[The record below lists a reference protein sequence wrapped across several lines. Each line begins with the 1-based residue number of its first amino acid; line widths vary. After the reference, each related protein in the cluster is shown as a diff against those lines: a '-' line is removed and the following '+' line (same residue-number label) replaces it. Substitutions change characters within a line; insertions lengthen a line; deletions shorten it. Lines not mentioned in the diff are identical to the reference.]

1 MFDRNVGS
9 SKLVVELA
17 RGIEPPTCGLQNR
30 CSAVE
35 LRQRPRASAMYGS
48 ILHYGE
54 HYLSCVIARSTATPR
69 RHCEA
74 DTVSRSNLVCSVQA
88 PQSLRTGERLLRFAR
103 DDRVRGEYGTE
114 CVVCV

>member
-74 DTVSRSNLVCSVQA
+74 DTVSRSNLVA
-88 PQSLRTGERLLRFAR
+88 ALERSEER
-103 DDRVRGEYGTE
+103 RVGKE
-114 CVVCV
+114 CRSRWSPYH

>member
-54 HYLSCVIARSTATPR
+54 HYLACAIARSTATKQ
-69 RHCEA
+69 
-74 DTVSRSNLVCSVQA
+74 SRCSAGAEGRDCFASLAITGFAGNAAIRA
-88 PQSLRTGERLLRFAR
+88 PAVL
-103 DDRVRGEYGTE
+103 
-114 CVVCV
+114 